1 LLATDSATR
10 DDWVDDHLFPG
21 PKPRRGPEPPVVHE
35 DADGLHVIEVEVL
48 RVAIDVE
55 GRITKAVLIVRDV
68 TERRLAE
75 DSLVRYR

>member
-1 LLATDSATR
+1 
-10 DDWVDDHLFPG
+10 
-21 PKPRRGPEPPVVHE
+21 
-35 DADGLHVIEVEVL
+35 VL

-75 DSLVRYR
+75 DSLVKCR